1 MVQSHIVSSDD
12 EETAK
17 LLSPYIQSGNL
28 NFLIG
33 SGASLPA
40 IKTAGNIE
48 NKLDG
53 LIKAKNQEE
62 ADREMIG
69 FIEAIGA
76 TYKHLKEEPI
86 YSDEIDETFNNYSNF
101 ISIIDKILFFR
112 KSDIL
117 PRQATIFSTN
127 YDMFIEFA
135 ASNSPSVIINDGFD
149 RSSGQPEHFTFAPE
163 KYFDR
168 TYRSSSLYARRVEIP
183 TINLIKPHGS
193 LNWTK
198 KGSNLFYNA
207 SAVQPLTPAEK
218 ANPTKVS
225 EYLSK
230 HFLIMPNF
238 RKYHETLMERVY
250 YDLLRLFSKSM
261 EQENAALMVFG
272 FSFSDE
278 HILDITKRTLR
289 NPTSQLI
296 IFAYSHNDIALYQA
310 KFAKHRNVSVIGPP
324 AGTNINFLR
333 LNSILS
339 AVLPEINNG

>member
-1 MVQSHIVSSDD
+1 MVQSQIISNDD

-17 LLSPYIQSGNL
+17 VLAPYIQSGNL

-40 IKTAGNIE
+40 IKTAGDIE
-48 NKLDG
+48 KKLDK
-53 LIKAKNQEE
+53 LIKDRKAEE
-62 ADREMIG
+62 ADREMVS

-76 TYKHLKEEPI
+76 TYKQLKEDPI
-86 YSDEIDETFNNYSNF
+86 YSDDLDETFNNYSNF
-101 ISIIDKILFFR
+101 ISVIDQILFFR
-112 KSDIL
+112 KNEIL

-135 ASNSPSVIINDGFD
+135 ASKSPSTIINDGFD
-149 RSSGQPEHFTFAPE
+149 RSSGQSENFAFSPE

-168 TYRSSSLYARRVEIP
+168 TYRASSLYARRVEIP

-198 KGSNLFYNA
+198 KGSDLVYNA
-207 SAVQPLTPAEK
+207 SAIQPLTSAEK

-238 RKYHETLMERVY
+238 RKFHETLMERVY
-250 YDLLRLFSKSM
+250 YDLLRLFSKAM
-261 EQENAALMVFG
+261 EQENAVLMTFG

-296 IFAYSHNDIALYQA
+296 IFAYSHDDMAVYQA
-310 KFAKHRNVSVIGPP
+310 KFVKHRNVSVIGPP
-324 AGTNINFLR
+324 AGTNINFLK
-333 LNSILS
+333 LNNILS
-339 AVLPEINNG
+339 AVLPEMQNG

>member
-1 MVQSHIVSSDD
+1 MVQSHIISNDD

-17 LLSPYIQSGNL
+17 VLAPYIQSGSL

-48 NKLDG
+48 KTLDE
-53 LIKAKNQEE
+53 LIKEGKQAE
-62 ADREMIG
+62 ADREMVD
-69 FIEAIGA
+69 FIEAIGK
-76 TYKHLKEEPI
+76 TYKQLVNDSV
-86 YSDEIDETFNNYSNF
+86 YSNDLDETFNNYSRF
-101 ISIIDKILFFR
+101 ISIIDKILFYR
-112 KSDIL
+112 KNEIL
-117 PRQATIFSTN
+117 PRQATIYSTN

-135 ASNSPSVIINDGFD
+135 ASNSPSIMINDGFD
-149 RSSGQPEHFTFAPE
+149 RSSGQSDSFAFAPE

-168 TYRSSSLYARRVEIP
+168 TYRASSLYARRVEIP

-193 LNWTK
+193 LNWAK
-198 KGSNLFYNA
+198 KGSNLVYNA
-207 SAVQPLTPAEK
+207 SAVPPLKPAEK
-218 ANPTKVS
+218 ADPTKVS

-230 HFLIMPNF
+230 HFLIMPHF
-238 RKYHETLMERVY
+238 GKYHETLMERVY

-261 EQENAALMVFG
+261 EQENAVLMAFG

-296 IFAYSHNDIALYQA
+296 IFAYSQDDIASYQA
-310 KFAKHRNVSVIGPP
+310 KFAKHRNVSIVGPP
-324 AGTNINFLR
+324 AGTNINFLK
-333 LNSILS
+333 LNNILS
-339 AVLPEINNG
+339 AVLPEMQNG

>member
-1 MVQSHIVSSDD
+1 MVQSHIISSDD

-17 LLSPYIQSGNL
+17 VLAPYIQSGNL

-48 NKLDG
+48 KTLDE
-53 LIKAKNQEE
+53 LIKKGKKAE
-62 ADREMIG
+62 ADREMVD
-69 FIEAIGA
+69 FIEAIGK
-76 TYKHLKEEPI
+76 TYKKLVNDTV
-86 YSDEIDETFNNYSNF
+86 YSNDLDETFNNYSRF
-101 ISIIDKILFFR
+101 ISIIDQILFFR
-112 KSDIL
+112 KNEIL
-117 PRQATIFSTN
+117 PRQATIYSTN

-135 ASNSPSVIINDGFD
+135 VSKSPSIIINDGFD
-149 RSSGQPEHFTFAPE
+149 RTSGQSDSFAFAPE

-168 TYRSSSLYARRVEIP
+168 TYRASSLYARRVEIP

-198 KGSNLFYNA
+198 KGFNLVYNA
-207 SAVQPLTPAEK
+207 SAVPPLTPAEK
-218 ANPTKVS
+218 ANPAKVS

-230 HFLIMPNF
+230 HFLIMPHF
-238 RKYHETLMERVY
+238 GKFHETLMERVY

-261 EQENAALMVFG
+261 EQENAVLIAFG

-296 IFAYSHNDIALYQA
+296 IFAYSHDDIASYQA
-310 KFAKHRNVSVIGPP
+310 KFAKHRNVSVIGPQ
-324 AGTNINFLR
+324 AGININFLR
-333 LNSILS
+333 LNDILS
-339 AVLPEINNG
+339 AVLPEMQSG

>member
-1 MVQSHIVSSDD
+1 MLQSHIISNDD

-17 LLSPYIQSGNL
+17 VLAPYIQSGSL

-40 IKTAGNIE
+40 IKTAGDIE
-48 NKLDG
+48 KKLDK
-53 LIKAKNQEE
+53 LIKDGKAEE
-62 ADREMIG
+62 ADREMVG
-69 FIEAIGA
+69 FIEAIGK
-76 TYKHLKEEPI
+76 TYKQLKEDPI
-86 YSDEIDETFNNYSNF
+86 YSADLDETFNNYSNF
-101 ISIIDKILFFR
+101 IAIIDQILFFR
-112 KSDIL
+112 KNEIL

-135 ASNSPSVIINDGFD
+135 ASNSPSIIINDGFD
-149 RSSGQPEHFTFAPE
+149 RSSGQSENFAFAPE

-168 TYRSSSLYARRVEIP
+168 TYRASSLYARRVEIP

-198 KGSNLFYNA
+198 KGSNLVYNA

-218 ANPTKVS
+218 ADPAKVS

-238 RKYHETLMERVY
+238 RKFHETLMERVY

-261 EQENAALMVFG
+261 EQENAALMAFG

-296 IFAYSHNDIALYQA
+296 IFAYSHDDIAPYQA
-310 KFAKHRNVSVIGPP
+310 KFAKHRNVSIIGPP
-324 AGTNINFLR
+324 AGININFLR
-333 LNSILS
+333 LNNILS
-339 AVLPEINNG
+339 AVLPEIKNG

>member
-1 MVQSHIVSSDD
+1 MAQSIIISNDD

-17 LLSPYIQSGNL
+17 ILAPYIQSGNL

-48 NKLDG
+48 QKLDE
-53 LIKAKNQEE
+53 LIKDNKSHE
-62 ADREMIG
+62 ADQEMVNFIKEIG
-69 FIEAIGA
+69 K
-76 TYKHLKEEPI
+76 TYASLQDDPV
-86 YSDEIDETFNNYSNF
+86 YSPELDETFNNYSTF
-101 ISIIDKILFFR
+101 ISIIDQVLFFR
-112 KSDIL
+112 KNEIL

-135 ASNSPSVIINDGFD
+135 ASKSPSIIINDGFD
-149 RSSGQPEHFTFAPE
+149 RSSGKSENFAFAPE

-168 TYRSSSLYARRVEIP
+168 TYRMSSLYARRVEIP
-183 TINLIKPHGS
+183 TLNLIKPHGS

-198 KGSNLFYNA
+198 SGSNLVCNA
-207 SAVQPLTPAEK
+207 GAVPALTAAET
-218 ANPTKVS
+218 ANPLKVS
-225 EYLSK
+225 EYLNK

-238 RKYHETLMERVY
+238 RKFRETLMERVY

-261 EQENAALMVFG
+261 EQENAVLIAFG

-296 IFAYSHNDIALYQA
+296 IFAYSHNEISSYEA
-310 KFAKHRNVSVIGPP
+310 KFARHRNVSVIGPP
-324 AGTNINFLR
+324 AGTNVNFLR
-333 LNSILS
+333 LNNILS
-339 AVLPEINNG
+339 AVLPEIKNG

>member
-1 MVQSHIVSSDD
+1 MVQSHIINNDD
-12 EETAK
+12 DETAK
-17 LLSPYIQSGNL
+17 VLAPYIQSGNL

-40 IKTAGNIE
+40 IKTAGDIE
-48 NKLDG
+48 KKLDK
-53 LIKAKNQEE
+53 LIKDGKTAE
-62 ADREMIG
+62 ADCEMIG
-69 FIEAIGA
+69 FIEAIGE
-76 TYKHLKEEPI
+76 TYKQLNEEAVYPE
-86 YSDEIDETFNNYSNF
+86 DLDETLNNYRSF
-101 ISIIDKILFFR
+101 ISTIDQILFYR
-112 KSDIL
+112 KNEIL

-127 YDMFIEFA
+127 YDMFVEFA
-135 ASNSPSVIINDGFD
+135 ASNLPSIIINDGFD
-149 RSSGQPEHFTFAPE
+149 RSSGQSENFAFAPE

-168 TYRSSSLYARRVEIP
+168 TYRASSLYARRVEIP

-198 KGSNLFYNA
+198 RGSNLVYNA
-207 SAVQPLTPAEK
+207 SAVQPLMPAEK
-218 ANPTKVS
+218 ANPAKVS

-238 RKYHETLMERVY
+238 RKFHETLMERVY

-261 EQENAALMVFG
+261 EQENAALMAFG

-278 HILDITKRTLR
+278 HILDITKRALR

-296 IFAYSHNDIALYQA
+296 IFAYSHDEIALYQA

-324 AGTNINFLR
+324 AGTNINFPR
-333 LNSILS
+333 LNNILA
-339 AVLPEINNG
+339 AVLPEIKNG